1 MTNQDLENTV
11 LRFMDTYTTMSLAC
25 CAEGRPWVAAVYY
38 ARDGFD
44 LIFFSS
50 PQSRHATFLAENPK
64 AAATIHGD
72 YKGWKEIK
80 GLQLEGLVEPI
91 TGVTAKARALTTYL
105 LRYPF
110 VKDFI
115 SRPGLIADGLA
126 GKMAKIALYVFRP
139 DYVFFVDN
147 EIGFGK
153 RQKLEIRNGKV
164 T

>member
-1 MTNQDLENTV
+1 
-11 LRFMDTYTTMSLAC
+11 
-25 CAEGRPWVAAVYY
+25 
-38 ARDGFD
+38 
-44 LIFFSS
+44 
-50 PQSRHATFLAENPK
+50 
-64 AAATIHGD
+64 
-72 YKGWKEIK
+72 
-80 GLQLEGLVEPI
+80 
-91 TGVTAKARALTTYL
+91 
-105 LRYPF
+105 